1 MNHLRFHIVKKNP
14 HFTRYERE
22 HLNKK
27 PNNTESHNNQ
37 KVQSILSD
45 FPLNNLLNSF
55 FIHNKPK
62 QTTNRNN
69 HIPIRQDRQTILL
82 CKLFSDDINLLIA
95 IKTFLSTNW
104 TANKKKHSIYIHTH
118 YKNYKLINK
127 RVPKIPKMLT
137 KMCAMCCVHCVN
149 MNSYTHTQNGM
160 EMKLSRGEFI
170 YINKKITIKFQ
181 NQCKNCNWWTK
192 TNKQTISKFKNHF
205 AQTN

>member
-1 MNHLRFHIVKKNP
+1 MDSYDGANVENGKAIWNGRNLIAIEIRFRCSHFDLMKCEDALVSILMAMNHLRFHIVEKNP

-95 IKTFLSTNW
+95 IKTFLSTN
-104 TANKKKHSIYIHTH
+104 
-118 YKNYKLINK
+118 
-127 RVPKIPKMLT
+127 
-137 KMCAMCCVHCVN
+137 
-149 MNSYTHTQNGM
+149 
-160 EMKLSRGEFI
+160 
-170 YINKKITIKFQ
+170 
-181 NQCKNCNWWTK
+181 
-192 TNKQTISKFKNHF
+192 
-205 AQTN
+205 